1 MEGAEPFYAG
11 CDFWR
16 TLTKFSAIFS
26 GAPPRLKAHSPC
38 ALRRTSPRP
47 AGVSLPDASVTSY
60 NQSRALG
67 PALWPSHN
75 FRQLGDGSRYS
86 PRFIA
91 AKELH
96 DQPASG
102 VVFVI
107 DVGQFLTAS
116 RFDDKAARQIL
127 H

>member
-1 MEGAEPFYAG
+1 VNFGARSANSLQFLAAYRR
-11 CDFWR
+11 DR
-16 TLTKFSAIFS
+16 KLTRPARSAE
-26 GAPPRLKAHSPC
+26 
-38 ALRRTSPRP
+38 LRRGRPGYFYRGVCDDLQPIPR
-47 AGVSLPDASVTSY
+47 
-60 NQSRALG
+60 SR
-67 PALWPSHN
+67 PVLWSSHD